1 MQSSENQLQEEE
13 KEEEEEEEEEVP
25 FERLRDV
32 ERKLGGKYGRNL
44 GDWFLG
50 FVQAPEAGESFGR
63 EQIITWRNRLRNR
76 FILNPANL
84 NIKERG
90 EHVYLISTM
99 IAQDYTFVVHL
110 IFVFN
115 A

>member
-13 KEEEEEEEEEVP
+13 KEEEGKEEEVP
-25 FERLRDV
+25 LERLRDV

-90 EHVYLISTM
+90 EQLNMFI
-99 IAQDYTFVVHL
+99 
-110 IFVFN
+110 
-115 A
+115 

>member
-13 KEEEEEEEEEVP
+13 KEEEGKEEEVP
-25 FERLRDV
+25 LERLRDV

-90 EHVYLISTM
+90 EHLICTM